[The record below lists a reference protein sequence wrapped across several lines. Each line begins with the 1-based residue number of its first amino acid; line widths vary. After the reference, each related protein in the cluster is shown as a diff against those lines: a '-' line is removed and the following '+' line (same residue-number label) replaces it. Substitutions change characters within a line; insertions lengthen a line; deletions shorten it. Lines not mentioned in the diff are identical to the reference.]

1 MCQSSPTTYAEKVTI
16 DTGNYLLDEVN
27 KIMAENQGS
36 KLELPNYSS
45 NTAAMDTIRN
55 SLQAL
60 ATGSAAQDVGSD
72 IVDKMAAYE

>member
-1 MCQSSPTTYAEKVTI
+1 
-16 DTGNYLLDEVN
+16 
-27 KIMAENQGS
+27 MAENQGS